1 MSVKI
6 SVIIPVYKVEHY
18 IHQCVDSVLT
28 QTLHDIEII
37 LVDDGSP
44 DRCGDICD
52 EYAEKNTRI
61 KVIHKENGGLMS
73 AWKAGVD
80 IAKGQY
86 LGFVDSDDWVD
97 RDMYEKLYLK
107 GSQYHADIVSC
118 GLIQQS
124 PFHSQRSAVDMPGGL
139 YCESDIVDKIY
150 PSLINNGTYLGRGIS
165 PNRVT
170 KIYTAN
176 IVRDNLQYCTED
188 VVFGE
193 DMLLTFS
200 TILDAKIMYIC
211 TNFHPYHYR
220 TNAASITKSYNAESW
235 QDILKLNT
243 HLLNIANEKDVYNF
257 EQQIASDLIS
267 LSIIALGNEFHRN
280 NNKTNADK
288 VMAIKNI
295 CTNEQLVKNL
305 KIIDVSKFKS
315 SKRIQISLITHQCY
329 WAIFLVR
336 SFINFYHL
344 MKINRQQS
352 YRQ

>member
-18 IHQCVDSVLT
+18 IHQCIDSVLS
-28 QTLHDIEII
+28 QTLRDIEII

-44 DRCGDICD
+44 DRCGEVCD
-52 EYAEKNTRI
+52 EYAQRDARI
-61 KVIHKENGGLMS
+61 KVIHKVNGGLMS
-73 AWKAGVD
+73 AWKAGVE
-80 IAKGQY
+80 IATGQY

-97 RDMYEKLYLK
+97 RDMYEKMYTK
-107 GSQYHADIVSC
+107 ASQYQADIVCC

-124 PFHSQRSAVDMPGGL
+124 PFHSQRSEVDMPGGL
-139 YCESDIVDKIY
+139 YGEADIVEKIY
-150 PSLINNGTYLGRGIS
+150 PSVINNGTYLGRGIS

-170 KIYTAN
+170 KLYSAK
-176 IVRDNLQYCTED
+176 IVRDNLQYCSED

-200 TILDAKIMYIC
+200 TILDAKTIYIC

-220 TNAASITKSYNAESW
+220 TNPASITGSYNAESW
-235 QDILKLNT
+235 QGILKLNT
-243 HLLNIANEKDVYNF
+243 HLLKIANEKDVYNF

-267 LSIIALGNEFHRN
+267 LSMIAIGNEFHQN
-280 NNKTNADK
+280 NNKTSANK
-288 VMAIKNI
+288 LVAIKDI

-305 KIIDVSKFKS
+305 KNIDVSKFKS

-329 WAIFLVR
+329 RSIFLVR
-336 SFINFYHL
+336 CFINFYHL
-344 MKINRQQS
+344 MKIKQ
-352 YRQ
+352 